1 MSRRAW
7 YILLLAGMVALYAFM
22 CLKLDKFGATVP
34 ATLCGVPVWIVT
46 AIGLGLLLFGGTRYR
61 PVVDPGEYGET
72 PGYLFTM
79 FIGFFLLAMLLGVYF
94 TEPIVCTGRDGDVC
108 YEYSSQST
116 YQGTRNDGSRYSY
129 TYRNNSVWISDPF
142 ISSSVS
148 TSGSWLSE
156 LDIDDSEAAIFIVLV
171 IVLVIIV
178 LSSAFVPNM
187 WVLACALCIGATYL
201 TILRLSNSE
210 KEGKQKTDGGNAI
223 DKPKKPK
230 NDDSLLADPEP
241 PTVRNDIL
249 FSQADGPTPR
259 ND

>member
-1 MSRRAW
+1 MSRRSW

-22 CLKLDKFGATVP
+22 CLKLDKLGAATP
-34 ATLCGVPVWIVT
+34 ATLCGAPVWIVT

-61 PVVDPGEYGET
+61 PVVDPGAYGET
-72 PGYLFTM
+72 PGYLFMM
-79 FIGFFLLAMLLGVYF
+79 FIGFFFVAMLLGVYF

-108 YEYSSQST
+108 YEYSRQPA
-116 YQGTRNDGSRYSY
+116 YQGIRNDGSQYNY
-129 TYRNNSVWISDPF
+129 TYRNNWVWISDPF

-201 TILRLSNSE
+201 TILRLSNFE
-210 KEGKQKTDGGNAI
+210 KAGKQKTDSGNPI
-223 DKPKKPK
+223 DKPKKLK
-230 NDDSLLADPEP
+230 NDDPLLADPDP
-241 PTVRNDIL
+241 STVRNDTL
-249 FSQADGPTPR
+249 FSQANGPMPR
-259 ND
+259 SD